1 MSTEISGPLL
11 SVYYYKTH
19 RQTWSINSGLEVG
32 GDCFINKSPPPAD
45 ITQSHPEH
53 SMESK
58 ARLVCGLLLL
68 LSLAMVSLLTNI
80 SRLLTLVLFQLV
92 DGGLIFY
99 WLLWSPHPSDSS
111 LYVTGLVMALVCLGR
126 TFTDIVSIARQ
137 YYSPGILIRN
147 SSKSPL

>member
-19 RQTWSINSGLEVG
+19 RQTWSINSGLEVR

-45 ITQSHPEH
+45 ITQSPPEH

-58 ARLVCGLLLL
+58 ARLVCSLLLL
-68 LSLAMVSLLTNI
+68 LSLAMVSLVTNI

-137 YYSPGILIRN
+137 SILFSWN
-147 SSKSPL
+147 